1 MLFIQNGH
9 RLHNFVAFVMVCNPA
24 HGSDRYFRRED
35 TEMLLRLQGVRIQV
49 LETMVHELK
58 GTVQELK
65 GTVHELKGTINELQ
79 GTVHKMQWTIH
90 KLKGTVRELKGNV
103 HELKGN
109 VHELK
114 GTVHE
119 QQLEINKLNQIPKSY
134 RNGKEVESIPVDSN
148 GTDCTIKSKREA
160 HGFDVIRKKQKRR
173 RLTDK
178 GL

>member
-1 MLFIQNGH
+1 MF
-9 RLHNFVAFVMVCNPA
+9 
-24 HGSDRYFRRED
+24 Y
-35 TEMLLRLQGVRIQV
+35 
-49 LETMVHELK
+49 ELK
-58 GTVQELK
+58 GTVHELKRTVHELKVTINELQGTVHKIQGTIHELK
-65 GTVHELKGTINELQ
+65 GTVHELKG
-79 GTVHKMQWTIH
+79 
-90 KLKGTVRELKGNV
+90 RV

-134 RNGKEVESIPVDSN
+134 RNGKEVESIPADSN
-148 GTDCTIKSKREA
+148 GTDCTSKSKREA
-160 HGFDVIRKKQKRR
+160 YGLYVIRKQQKRR